1 MLYRWFY
8 ATPWALQLFF
18 KKGEDEPDFHS
29 SKEQSRVKTVP
40 RWRRSA
46 PRPKVTFTKLALV
59 LCCIVAASGSKGFSM
74 AQVM

>member
-40 RWRRSA
+40 RWRRIASERSA
-46 PRPKVTFTKLALV
+46 AKSHFHQTWSY
-59 LCCIVAASGSKGFSM
+59 AASGSMGFSM